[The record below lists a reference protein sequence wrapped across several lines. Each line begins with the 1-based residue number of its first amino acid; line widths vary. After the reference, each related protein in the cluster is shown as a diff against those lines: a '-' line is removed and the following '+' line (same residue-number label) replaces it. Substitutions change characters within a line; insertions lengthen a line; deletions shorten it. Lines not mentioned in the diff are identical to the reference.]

1 MTDNIHI
8 IACGEEL
15 LSRVAFAMQ
24 EKGLSVSCSGCAPDL
39 QTMLE
44 NGGVFVGSLQ
54 QAVSAGRKVNFVVS
68 PALGVNPEIEYAE
81 AGYSG
86 VGFVYISHREQGACC
101 RVQSPLSQSYTFYY
115 MACTAST
122 EA

>member
-68 PALGVNPEIEYAE
+68 PALGVAS

>member
-44 NGGVFVGSLQ
+44 SGGVFVGSLQ
-54 QAVSAGRKVNFVVS
+54 QAVAAGRKVNFVVS
-68 PALGVNPEIEYAE
+68 PALGADAE
-81 AGYSG
+81 MGK
-86 VGFVYISHREQGACC
+86 EEKQ
-101 RVQSPLSQSYTFYY
+101 
-115 MACTAST
+115 
-122 EA
+122 